1 MLLETAQLRTFV
13 AIVETGSFT
22 KAAAKVNLTQP
33 AVSLHIKRLEEQL
46 MRKLFERDG
55 RGVVLTQ
62 DGRTLLGFAKKIM
75 ALHGEAE
82 SVFASAELAGRVR
95 LGAPEYFDSKVLTML
110 VAHFGRR
117 HPGVELDIKIALGP
131 DVKTAIEGGELD
143 VGIVNS
149 EPGQSCGPLLDQDNR
164 IWVAAADFKPV
175 SGKPLPLVLFP
186 NSCEWR
192 KLATGLLDE
201 EGIAWSAVLTSGGV
215 TGLVAGIEAGLGISV
230 FPEKGLP
237 STMED
242 VGALLG
248 LPALPAFEYWLYESH
263 FAPPAARRLA
273 FIIKEVFGQKDR
285 TQTIDRS

>member
-1 MLLETAQLRTFV
+1 MLFETAQLRTFV
-13 AIVETGSFT
+13 AIVDTGSFT

-33 AVSLHIKRLEEQL
+33 AVSLHVKRLEEQL
-46 MRKLFERDG
+46 TRKLFERDA

-62 DGRTLLGFAKKIM
+62 DGETLLGFARKIL

-82 SVFASAELAGRVR
+82 NAFAGAELAGRVR

-110 VAHFGRR
+110 VAHFAQR

-131 DVKTAIEGGELD
+131 DIKTAIEGGELD

-149 EPGQSCGPLLDQDNR
+149 EPGQSGGPLLGQDNR
-164 IWVAAADFKPV
+164 IWVAAAAYSHIP
-175 SGKPLPLVLFP
+175 GKPLPLVLFP
-186 NSCEWR
+186 HSCEWR

-201 EGIAWSAVLTSGGV
+201 QGIAWSAVLTSGGV

-237 STMED
+237 ATMQN
-242 VGALLG
+242 VGTLLS
-248 LPALPAFEYWLYESH
+248 LPALPAFEYRLFESH
-263 FAPPAARRLA
+263 CAPPAARRLA
-273 FIIKEVFGQKDR
+273 FAIKEVFGQEDH
-285 TQTIDRS
+285 T